1 LAHLA
6 KIRISSKHGS
16 ATFHFTATGD
26 ATGFLCA
33 IVRQRSGKHSR
44 TPVPKYSP
52 CSATKTYKHLEV
64 GHYVFYVRAV
74 GPAGASKTPAI
85 RKFKIT

>member
-1 LAHLA
+1 VRHRA
-6 KIRISSKHGS
+6 S
-16 ATFHFTATGD
+16 AVWQA
-26 ATGFLCA
+26 
-33 IVRQRSGKHSR
+33 QPY
-44 TPVPKYSP
+44 PVPKYSP